1 MFVHSVY
8 FWLKPTLTSD
18 EKNQIIAGLRS
29 LTTISSVRQSFIGTP
44 ASTDRPV
51 IDRSYQYSLILHFDD
66 KAGHDSYQ
74 THAVHEQFRNECG
87 GFWDRVLIYDAVS

>member
-8 FWLKPTLTSD
+8 FWLKPTLTND
-18 EKNQIIAGLRS
+18 ERNQVIAGLRS
-29 LTTISSVRQSFIGTP
+29 LTTIPAVRNSFIGTP

-51 IDRSYQYSLILHFDD
+51 IDRSYQYALVLFFDD
-66 KAGHDSYQ
+66 KNGHDNYQ
-74 THAVHEQFRNECG
+74 AHPVHDQFRNECG